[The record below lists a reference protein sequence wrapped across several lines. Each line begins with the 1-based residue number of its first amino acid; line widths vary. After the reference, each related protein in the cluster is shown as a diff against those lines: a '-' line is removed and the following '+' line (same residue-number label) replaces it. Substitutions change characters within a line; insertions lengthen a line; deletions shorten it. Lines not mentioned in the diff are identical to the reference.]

1 MADETL
7 MDPSYQ
13 RGTIGW
19 MVRNRVTPNLMMLVC
34 LLGGLFVA
42 TQIKQEVYPDFELD
56 QVTVR
61 VPYPGASPEEVEQG
75 IVLVIEEAIRGLD
88 GVKEITAKASEN
100 EGLVTAELL
109 EDADQQKVYQD
120 IQQEIDRIT
129 TFPEDSEKPEV
140 SLVTRRREVLQIQLY
155 GDVSEWVLREVAEQV
170 RDQLLLNKGIT
181 QVDLVGARTYEI
193 HAEIRQETLRAYG
206 LTLSDIARK
215 ISDTSVE
222 VPGGTI
228 ETPGGDVLLRVKQRR
243 DWAEEFARI
252 PIVTTAAGAEILL
265 GDIAQVK
272 DTFEDADRQATYNG
286 QRAVGLGV
294 FRVGDQ
300 TPIGVANAVH
310 KAMANIEKD
319 LPPGVAWA
327 ISRDSSETYRQRLQL
342 LLKNAGEGLVLVIIL
357 LSVFLEFKL
366 AFWVMLS
373 IPVSFMGAFLF
384 LPSLDVTVNMMSMF
398 AFIIALGMV
407 VDNAVV
413 VGENIYQ
420 HRQQSMKGI
429 QAAIQG
435 TREMALPV
443 GCSMTTNIVSFI
455 PLLFVPGFIGK
466 TWRVIPLVVITVFMI
481 SWGEAMLVLPAQLAY
496 SKLPRAKGPLAA
508 VHRAQA
514 AFSQWFMHMV
524 DVVYGPILN
533 LCMKYRYITVALGVL
548 LLAVILGYV
557 AGDHIGRILMPRV
570 ESDQS
575 VVTAILPYGSSLEK
589 AAAVRD
595 ALVTSA
601 QRVAEQN
608 GGEKLVEGLFAL
620 VDENKVEVNMYL
632 TPPEERPISTTELT
646 QRWREALGPLTG
658 LESLKFESD
667 HGGPGS
673 GASLTVELSH
683 RDIEILDRA
692 GAKLAAILSE
702 FGNVKDI
709 DDGYTPGKMQLNF
722 TLKPEGESMGL
733 TAYDVARQVRN
744 AFYGAEALRQQ
755 RGRNEVKVKTR
766 FPLSERISE
775 YDLETL
781 LVRTPA
787 ERDVPLRDVVTVQRG
802 RAYTAIDRREGRRT
816 ITVTAD
822 VTPIDKTTQIMETL
836 NNEVLPQLAGDFPGL
851 SYGYEGRQADLR
863 EGIESL
869 YGGFALALFGIFV
882 LLAIPFRSY
891 TQPLIVMVAIPFGII
906 GAVLGHMMMGYSL
919 SLMSLMGIVALSG
932 VVVNDSL
939 ILIDY
944 SNQKRREGLSTFA
957 AMHQAGIRRFRP
969 IMLTTL
975 TTFGG
980 LAPMIF
986 ETSRQAKFMIPMAI
1000 SLGFGILF
1008 SALVTLVLV
1017 PSLTMILDDVHDVHA
1032 RLWRRDKSA
1041 N

>member
-1 MADETL
+1 MTADNYSET
-7 MDPSYQ
+7 PQ
-13 RGTIGW
+13 REGPIGW

-34 LLGGLFVA
+34 LIGGLFVT
-42 TQIKQEVYPDFELD
+42 TQIKQEVFPDFEED
-56 QVTVR
+56 KVQVR

-88 GVKEITAKASEN
+88 GVKEITATAAEN
-100 EGLVTAELL
+100 AGTVVAELL

-129 TFPEDSEKPEV
+129 TFPEDAEKPEV
-140 SLVTRRREVLQIQLY
+140 SLMVHRREVLQIEIY
-155 GDVSEWVLREVAEQV
+155 GDVSEWTLREVAEQV

-206 LTLSDIARK
+206 LTLNDIARK
-215 ISDTSVE
+215 ISATSVE
-222 VPGGTI
+222 IPGGTI
-228 ETPGGDVLLRVKQRR
+228 ETPGGDILLRVKQRR

-252 PIVTTAAGAEILL
+252 PIVTTDGGAEILL

-272 DTFEDADRQATYNG
+272 DTFEDADREATFNG
-286 QRAVGLGV
+286 QRAVGLEV
-294 FRVGDQ
+294 YRVGEQ
-300 TPIGVANAVH
+300 TPIGVADAVYE
-310 KAMANIEKD
+310 AMADIEKE
-319 LPPGVAWA
+319 LPPGVAWG
-327 ISRDSSETYRQRLQL
+327 ISRDMSETYRQRLTL
-342 LLKNAGEGLVLVIIL
+342 LLKNAFWGLLLVFIL
-357 LSVFLEFKL
+357 LSAFLEFKL
-366 AFWVMLS
+366 AFWVMMG
-373 IPVSFMGAFLF
+373 IPVSFLGAFLF
-384 LPSLDVTVNMMSMF
+384 LPGMDITINMMSMF
-398 AFIIALGMV
+398 AFIIALGIV
-407 VDNAVV
+407 VDDAIVA
-413 VGENIYQ
+413 GENIYEY
-420 HRQQSMKGI
+420 RQQGMSGI
-429 QAAIQG
+429 KAAIMG
-435 TREMALPV
+435 ARDVTLPI
-443 GCSMTTNIVSFI
+443 GFSILTNIAAFL
-455 PLLFVPGFIGK
+455 PLCFVPGVIGK
-466 TWRVIPLVVITVFMI
+466 MWRVIPLVVITVFTI
-481 SWGEAMLVLPAQLAY
+481 SWVESLLILPSHLGH
-496 SKLPRAKGPLAA
+496 SKLPRTEGLLAE

-514 AFSQWFMHMV
+514 AFSRWFIRLV
-524 DVVYGPILN
+524 EIIYGPFLDR
-533 LCMKYRYITVALGVL
+533 CMRFRYIVVALSMMI
-548 LLAVILGYV
+548 LAVILGYV
-557 AGDHIGRILMPRV
+557 AGGHIGLIQMPRV

-575 VVTAILPYGSSLEK
+575 VVTAMLPYGTSFGK

-595 ALVTSA
+595 RLVTSA
-601 QRVAEQN
+601 QQVAEEN

-620 VDENKVEVNMYL
+620 VDENKVEARVYL
-632 TPPEERPISTTELT
+632 TPPEVRPISTTELT
-646 QRWREALGPLTG
+646 QRWRNALGPIAG

-667 HGGPGS
+667 RGGPGS
-673 GASLTVELSH
+673 GAALTVELSH

-692 GAKLAAILSE
+692 GAELAAILAE

-709 DDGYTPGKMQLNF
+709 DDGYTPGKIQLDF

-733 TAYDVARQVRN
+733 TAYEVARQVRN

-755 RGRNEVKVKTR
+755 RGRNEVKVKAR

-787 ERDVPLRDVVTVQRG
+787 GRDVPLRDVVMVQRG
-802 RAYTAIDRREGRRT
+802 RAYTSINRREGRRT
-816 ITVTAD
+816 VNVTAD
-822 VTPIDKTTQIMETL
+822 VAPIEETAQVMETL
-836 NNEVLPQLAGDFPGL
+836 NNEVLPQLAANYPGL
-851 SYGYEGRQADLR
+851 SYGYEGRQADMR
-863 EGIESL
+863 EGTQSL
-869 YGGFALALFGIFV
+869 NNGFVFALMGIFV

-906 GAVLGHMMMGYSL
+906 GAVLGHIMMGYAL

-939 ILIDY
+939 VLIDY
-944 SNQKRREGLSTFA
+944 SNRLKREGLSTFA

-986 ETSRQAKFMIPMAI
+986 ETSRQARFMIPMAI

-1008 SALVTLVLV
+1008 STAVTLVLV
-1017 PSLTMILDDVHDVHA
+1017 PALCMILDDVLAVYK
-1032 RLWRRDKSA
+1032 RLWRQ